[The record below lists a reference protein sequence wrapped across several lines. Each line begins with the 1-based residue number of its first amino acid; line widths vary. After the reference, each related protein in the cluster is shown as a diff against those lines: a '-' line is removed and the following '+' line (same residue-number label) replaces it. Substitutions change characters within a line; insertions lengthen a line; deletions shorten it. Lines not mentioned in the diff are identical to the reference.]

1 MEKYNSITDTKKH
14 ADRVKELMG
23 ELLRDLIDRSLC
35 HDESKMQPP
44 EVTMFD
50 EFTPKLKN
58 STYGSDEYKGFL
70 KEMGVALEH
79 HYAHNRHHPEHFEN
93 SIEGMTLVDL
103 LEMLCD
109 WKAAT
114 ERHANGSLEKSFEI
128 QKDRFNISPQLL
140 QILKNTANKYF

>member
-79 HYAHNRHHPEHFEN
+79 HYAPNPPHPPH
-93 SIEGMTLVDL
+93 L
-103 LEMLCD
+103 
-109 WKAAT
+109 
-114 ERHANGSLEKSFEI
+114 
-128 QKDRFNISPQLL
+128 
-140 QILKNTANKYF
+140 